1 MFERHDQPVI
11 SLRRFVVRLIKA
23 LVIVGVIDSVAV
35 SMGAF
40 GYREFARL
48 DWLSAWQ
55 DAAMIITGNGLVV
68 PIRTAPGK
76 IFSMFDALIGVLVF
90 ITSAGVVLSPILHRI
105 LHVLHLQAREG
116 TG

>member
-1 MFERHDQPVI
+1 MFERRDQPVI
-11 SLRRFVVRLIKA
+11 SLQRFALRVVKA
-23 LVIVGVIDSVAV
+23 FLIVGVIDSVAV
-35 SMGAF
+35 SLGAF

-68 PIRTAPGK
+68 PIRTAAGR

-90 ITSAGVVLSPILHRI
+90 ITSAGVVLSPILHRV
-105 LHVLHLQAREG
+105 LHVLHIQTREVEG
-116 TG
+116 